1 MNCLILTGICRK
13 CRETLKLESVVDK
26 MQHEDRLDFESIGR
40 EFSLLPVPDED
51 DDMTNM
57 SREMGNLTLVGLT
70 IYDYEDPT
78 YLM

>member
-1 MNCLILTGICRK
+1 
-13 CRETLKLESVVDK
+13 